1 MISNFSDIYHGT
13 ADSLGRCFP
22 VKLHRILPPHQG
34 LSQVFNVL
42 PAFKVLLGPATPV
55 SFFFFLTRGRILGQ
69 CLNLGY
75 LKRWGCIFGD
85 IKTISLKK
93 ILFMA
98 IPRAGG
104 A

>member
-1 MISNFSDIYHGT
+1 
-13 ADSLGRCFP
+13 
-22 VKLHRILPPHQG
+22 
-34 LSQVFNVL
+34 
-42 PAFKVLLGPATPV
+42 
-55 SFFFFLTRGRILGQ
+55 
-69 CLNLGY
+69 LGY